1 MKAEHEL
8 LIDLTNSKLT
18 SQKIN
23 SIKQILKND
32 IDWDYFINLSEYHQ
46 ISALV
51 YWNIK
56 THFGNFISESYL
68 SQIESNY
75 KNTAVRNM
83 FLTDELLSILKEYS
97 ANKVNAIPIK
107 GPLIAEQIYKNLT
120 VREFID
126 IDILV
131 YQKDVEKAKD
141 ILIQR
146 GYYLEFHLSEEEDI
160 AYRKSSFY
168 LKDQKIHYTLFN
180 KEKGISIELHWLIV
194 PTEYSFAP
202 NIDNFWKRSSIITL
216 EGQEILSLSIED
228 LLLYLCIHGTKHHW
242 MQLKWICDI
251 NELINKNKALDWN
264 KLSANAIKYKCERMI
279 LLGLKLTN
287 EIYHT
292 ELPANL
298 IKKID
303 SRKDIRRL
311 TDEVISN
318 LFAER
323 YTFSFKHLFFLR
335 TMENNLDRI
344 KYITESYL
352 VPTPKEFVLIN
363 LPNSLSFLY
372 YFIRPVRLGLKYLSL
387 YTQKTIGRRI

>member
-1 MKAEHEL
+1 MKAEHKL

-23 SIKQILKND
+23 SIKQILEND
-32 IDWDYFINLSEYHQ
+32 IDWKYFINLSGYHE
-46 ISALV
+46 ISSLV

-56 THFGNFISESYL
+56 THFGNFISESHL
-68 SQIESNY
+68 SQLESNY
-75 KNTAVRNM
+75 KKTAVRNM
-83 FLTDELLSILKEYS
+83 FLTDELLSILNEYS
-97 ANKVNAIPIK
+97 ANNIKAIPIK
-107 GPLIAEQIYKNLT
+107 GPLIAEQIYENLT

-131 YQKDVEKAKD
+131 HKEDVEKAKD

-146 GYYLEFHLSEEEDI
+146 GYSLEFYLSEEEDI

-168 LKDQKIHYTLFN
+168 LKDQKIHYTFFN
-180 KEKGISIELHWLIV
+180 KDKGISIELHWLFV
-194 PTEYSFAP
+194 PIEYSFSP
-202 NIDNFWKRSSIITL
+202 NIDNIWQWASYFEL
-216 EGQEILSLSIED
+216 EGKKILSLSIED

-251 NELINKNKALDWN
+251 NELINKNKDLDWE
-264 KLSANAIKYKCERMI
+264 KLSANAIKYKCERMV

-287 EIYHT
+287 ELYHT
-292 ELPANL
+292 EMPSEFVKN
-298 IKKID
+298 ID

-311 TDEVISN
+311 ADEVIN
-318 LFAER
+318 NIFAKR
-323 YTFSFKHLFFLR
+323 YTFLFKYLFFLK
-335 TMENNLDRI
+335 TMGNNADRI

-372 YFIRPVRLGLKYLSL
+372 YFIRPVRLAFKYLDL
-387 YTQKTIGRRI
+387 YTQKLIGRKV

>member
-1 MKAEHEL
+1 MNAEHLL
-8 LIDLTNSKLT
+8 LIELTNSNLS
-18 SQKIN
+18 SQKIC
-23 SIKQILKND
+23 SIKDILKND

-46 ISALV
+46 ISSLV

-56 THFGNFISESYL
+56 THFGNFIPESYL
-68 SQIESNY
+68 SQLESNY

-83 FLTDELLSILKEYS
+83 FLTDELLSILNEYS
-97 ANKVNAIPIK
+97 TNNIKAIPIK
-107 GPLIAEQIYKNLT
+107 GPLIAEQFYENLT

-131 YQKDVEKAKD
+131 HQKNVEKAKD
-141 ILIQR
+141 ILIKR
-146 GYYLEFHLSEEEDI
+146 DYSLEFHLSKKEDI
-160 AYRKSSFY
+160 AYRNSSFY

-180 KEKGISIELHWLIV
+180 KEKGISIELHWLFV
-194 PTEYSFAP
+194 PTEYSFSP
-202 NIDNFWKRSSIITL
+202 NIDNIWQRASYFEL
-216 EGQEILSLSIED
+216 EGKEILSLSIED

-251 NELINKNKALDWN
+251 NELINKNKDLDLN

-287 EIYHT
+287 ELYHT
-292 ELPANL
+292 ELPTNL

-303 SRKDIRRL
+303 SRIDIRRL
-311 TDEVISN
+311 ADEVISN
-318 LFAER
+318 LFVER

-344 KYITESYL
+344 KYLTESYL

-372 YFIRPVRLGLKYLSL
+372 YFIRPVRLGLKYLNL
-387 YTQKTIGRRI
+387 YTQKIIGRKI

>member
-1 MKAEHEL
+1 MNAEHLL
-8 LIDLTNSKLT
+8 LIELTNSNLS

-32 IDWDYFINLSEYHQ
+32 IDWDYFIKLYEHHQ
-46 ISALV
+46 ISSLV

-56 THFGNFISESYL
+56 THFGNLIPESYL
-68 SQIESNY
+68 SQLESNY

-83 FLTDELLSILKEYS
+83 FLTDELLSILKEY
-97 ANKVNAIPIK
+97 NLNEIKAIPIK
-107 GPLIAEQIYKNLT
+107 GPLIAEQIYENLT

-141 ILIQR
+141 ILIQG
-146 GYYLEFHLSEEEDI
+146 GYSLKFDLSEEDDK
-160 AYRKSSFY
+160 AYRSSSFY
-168 LKDQKIHYTLFN
+168 LKDQKIHYTLVN
-180 KEKGISIELHWLIV
+180 EDKNISVELHWLFV
-194 PTEYSFAP
+194 PTEYSFSP
-202 NIDNFWKRSSIITL
+202 NINNIWQRASYFEL
-216 EGQEILSLSIED
+216 EGKEILSLSIED

-251 NELINKNKALDWN
+251 NELINKNKDLDWN

-287 EIYHT
+287 ELYHT
-292 ELPANL
+292 ELPTNL

-323 YTFSFKHLFFLR
+323 YTFSFKNLFYLR
-335 TMENNLDRI
+335 AMENNVDRI
-344 KYITESYL
+344 RYITESYL

-363 LPNSLSFLY
+363 LPKSLSFLY
-372 YFIRPVRLGLKYLSL
+372 YFIRPVRLGLKYLNL
-387 YTQKTIGRRI
+387 YTQKLIGRKV

>member
-1 MKAEHEL
+1 MNAEHL
-8 LIDLTNSKLT
+8 LLVELTNSNLS
-18 SQKIN
+18 SQKIC
-23 SIKQILKND
+23 SIKEILKND
-32 IDWDYFINLSEYHQ
+32 INWEHFINLSEYHQ
-46 ISALV
+46 ISSIV

-56 THFGNFISESYL
+56 THFGNLIPESYL
-68 SQIESNY
+68 SKLESKY

-97 ANKVNAIPIK
+97 ANKIVAIPIK
-107 GPLIAEQIYKNLT
+107 GPLIAEQIYENLT

-131 YQKDVEKAKD
+131 YPKDVEKAKD

-146 GYYLEFHLSEEEDI
+146 DYSLEFYLSEKEDI
-160 AYRKSSFY
+160 AYRRSSFY

-180 KEKGISIELHWLIV
+180 KDKGISIELHWLIV
-194 PTEYSFAP
+194 ATEYSFSP
-202 NIDNFWKRSSIITL
+202 NIDNFWKRSSIFTL

-251 NELINKNKALDWN
+251 NELINKNKDLDWN
-264 KLSANAIKYKCERMI
+264 KLSANANQYKCNRMV

-287 EIYHT
+287 ELYHT
-292 ELPANL
+292 ELPTNL

-303 SRKDIRRL
+303 SRKDIRRFA
-311 TDEVISN
+311 DEVISN
-318 LFAER
+318 LFVER
-323 YTFSFKHLFFLR
+323 YSFSFKNLFFLR
-335 TMENNLDRI
+335 AMENNVDRI
-344 KYITESYL
+344 KYLAESYL

-363 LPNSLSFLY
+363 LPKSLSFLY
-372 YFIRPVRLGLKYLSL
+372 YFIRPVRLGLKYLNL
-387 YTQKTIGRRI
+387 YTQKLIGRRI

>member
-46 ISALV
+46 ISSLA

-56 THFGNFISESYL
+56 THFGNFIPESYL
-68 SQIESNY
+68 SQLESNY

-83 FLTDELLSILKEYS
+83 FLTDELLSILNEYS
-97 ANKVNAIPIK
+97 TNNIKAIPIK
-107 GPLIAEQIYKNLT
+107 GPLIAEQIYENLT

-131 YQKDVEKAKD
+131 YPKDVEKAKD

-146 GYYLEFHLSEEEDI
+146 DYSLEFHLSEEEDI

-180 KEKGISIELHWLIV
+180 KDKGISIELHWLIV
-194 PTEYSFAP
+194 QTEYSFAP
-202 NIDNFWKRSSIITL
+202 NIDNFWKRSSIFTL

-251 NELINKNKALDWN
+251 NELINKNKDLDW
-264 KLSANAIKYKCERMI
+264 KSLSAKAIKYKCERMI

-287 EIYHT
+287 ELYHT

-303 SRKDIRRL
+303 K
-311 TDEVISN
+311 VIS
-318 LFAER
+318 LQLTVIVFPV
-323 YTFSFKHLFFLR
+323 L
-335 TMENNLDRI
+335 
-344 KYITESYL
+344 L
-352 VPTPKEFVLIN
+352 V
-363 LPNSLSFLY
+363 
-372 YFIRPVRLGLKYLSL
+372 
-387 YTQKTIGRRI
+387 